1 MSISLLELR
10 SRQDCKIKWPYGL
23 SREGPVAYLGD
34 ICDFS

>member
-10 SRQDCKIKWPYGL
+10 SSQACEIKWPYGL
-23 SREGPVAYLGD
+23 SREGQVANLGD

>member
-10 SRQDCKIKWPYGL
+10 SMQDCTIKWPYGL
-23 SREGPVAYLGD
+23 SRERQGANLGD